1 MPLVQPMMSGFALG
15 GGLIVAIGAQN
26 AYLLRMGLARQHVG
40 LLAATAAA
48 LDGLL
53 IVAGLLGLG
62 ALIKANPALA
72 QAMRWGGALFLLGYG
87 LLAAKRAWQGG
98 SLETQGAVANAVS
111 ARAALGTLLG
121 LSLLNPHVYLDTVVL
136 VGAIGA
142 RHAGSAKAWFGLG
155 AVTASVVWFFSLA
168 YGARF
173 LAPWLATRRAWQV
186 LDGLIALTMLALAA
200 SLILG

>member
-1 MPLVQPMMSGFALG
+1 MLSGFALG

-40 LLAATAAA
+40 LLAFTAAL

-62 ALIKANPALA
+62 RLIQANPSLA
-72 QAMRWGGALFLLGYG
+72 QTMRWGGALFLLGYG
-87 LLAAKRAWQGG
+87 LLAAWRAWQGG
-98 SLETQGAVANAVS
+98 SLEAQGSAEAVS
-111 ARAALGTLLG
+111 ARAALGTLMG

-168 YGARF
+168 YGARL